1 VHLVVDGKRLD
12 AFEQRQDGLV
22 FRLSTRPRTLRIH
35 SRAAVPQELGL
46 ARDER
51 SLGVAIRR
59 VVLAQAQRQR
69 AIEADAASLSD
80 GYHAF
85 EAQTGIRWTD
95 GDAAVPAA
103 LFAGMSGSGM
113 LILQFGAATRYLNE
127 GAVSRAA

>member
-1 VHLVVDGKRLD
+1 VHLVVDDKRLD

-35 SRAAVPQELGL
+35 SRATVPQELGL

-69 AIEADAASLSD
+69 AIEADAASL
-80 GYHAF
+80 
-85 EAQTGIRWTD
+85 
-95 GDAAVPAA
+95 
-103 LFAGMSGSGM
+103 
-113 LILQFGAATRYLNE
+113 
-127 GAVSRAA
+127 